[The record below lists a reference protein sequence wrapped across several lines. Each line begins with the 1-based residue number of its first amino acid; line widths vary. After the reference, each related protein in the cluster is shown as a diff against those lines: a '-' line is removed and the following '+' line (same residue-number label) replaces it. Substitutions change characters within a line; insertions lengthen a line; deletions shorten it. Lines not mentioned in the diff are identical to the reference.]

1 MSGIERIY
9 DKIIN
14 DANDQVDVKIKETL
28 SKIDSA
34 RKAVDEKLQE
44 YKAVQLSE
52 AEKEAKNIILRA
64 QANRN
69 LEGKKQLLSIKQEMI
84 SQVFDKAHK
93 SLMEMEDSKKLS
105 LYMKLINKSLQKG
118 HNEILLNKKDK
129 LNFGEQ
135 LISEIQDHLGD
146 GFHVNLSEQ
155 HIQDDFGVIVKNG
168 NIYSNSTFATLLK
181 YSKQEL
187 EADVMKILF
196 ERGVQA

>member
-69 LEGKKQLLSIKQEMI
+69 LE
-84 SQVFDKAHK
+84 ARTT
-93 SLMEMEDSKKLS
+93 
-105 LYMKLINKSLQKG
+105 
-118 HNEILLNKKDK
+118 
-129 LNFGEQ
+129 
-135 LISEIQDHLGD
+135 
-146 GFHVNLSEQ
+146 
-155 HIQDDFGVIVKNG
+155 VKH
-168 NIYSNSTFATLLK
+168 
-181 YSKQEL
+181 
-187 EADVMKILF
+187 
-196 ERGVQA
+196 